1 MEGQKLQ
8 IEQIDQK
15 IDAIILKRWHL
26 TMGIAGFFLTFVF
39 PVIAFGFS
47 IDKKQSLIE
56 KDINTIQ
63 LNHEAH
69 MQTALEEIAEIKKH
83 DSAFEADVLQQLKT
97 QNDAIIQL
105 LLIHKNEL

>member
-1 MEGQKLQ
+1 MENQKVQ

-56 KDINTIQ
+56 KDIHTIQ
-63 LNHEAH
+63 INHEAH
-69 MQTALEEIAEIKKH
+69 MQTALEEIAEIKKEQ
-83 DSAFEADVLQQLKT
+83 AETIKQLKT

-105 LLIHKNEL
+105 LLIHKSEL